1 MNVYI
6 FADLEG
12 ISGIYAADQVTPDQR
27 RFAEARRYLTRE
39 INICAEACKEAGVE
53 KVYVRDGHG
62 GSYTLL
68 WDQLSPAVDLAI
80 CGITGEKR
88 FAELEDCDAVILLG
102 YHAMAGTPKALL
114 EHSMSSKTVQNY
126 WLNGVRTGEV
136 GIDAAIASDYGKPVI
151 MVSGDDA
158 VCAEAKQFLPRVTAV
173 EVKKSSALFGTALL
187 PPALAEKRIREG
199 VKQAVENFRAGAFD
213 LYPTEKPVRLR
224 AEMVE
229 RVQLPF
235 LASKPYMTV
244 IDGRT
249 YEVVGDTA
257 EEALFRL

>member
-1 MNVYI
+1 
-6 FADLEG
+6 
-12 ISGIYAADQVTPDQR
+12 
-27 RFAEARRYLTRE
+27 
-39 INICAEACKEAGVE
+39 
-53 KVYVRDGHG
+53 
-62 GSYTLL
+62 
-68 WDQLSPAVDLAI
+68 
-80 CGITGEKR
+80 
-88 FAELEDCDAVILLG
+88 
-102 YHAMAGTPKALL
+102 
-114 EHSMSSKTVQNY
+114 MSSKTVQNY
-126 WLNGVRTGEV
+126 WLNDVRTGEV

-199 VKQAVENFRAGAFD
+199 VKQAVENFRAGVFD

-229 RVQLPF
+229 RVQLPS

-257 EEALFRL
+257 EEAFFRL